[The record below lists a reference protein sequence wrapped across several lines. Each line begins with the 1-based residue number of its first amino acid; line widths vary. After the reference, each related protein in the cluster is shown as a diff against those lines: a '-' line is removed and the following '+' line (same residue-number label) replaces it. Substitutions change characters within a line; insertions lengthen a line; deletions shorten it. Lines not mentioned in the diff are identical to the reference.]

1 MWLKFNDSAPLINLD
16 KAYFLDS
23 ALDKDGHMIIY
34 ARYDRA
40 PRPFD
45 WKKDEFICSFD
56 EGASIKDEC
65 FYQALANAVNSGR
78 VICNVDELVEEAE
91 KIYDA
96 IEIE

>member
-1 MWLKFNDSAPLINLD
+1 MWLKIEDGLRLINLD

-23 ALDKDGHMIIY
+23 GLDKDGHMVIY

-40 PRPFD
+40 LNRFD

-56 EGASIKDEC
+56 EGDSIKDEC

-78 VICNVDELVEEAE
+78 VICDVDELVKEAE

-96 IEIE
+96 IVIE